1 MNTEKYDVVV
11 IGAGLGGLTSA
22 AYLAKAGKKVLVL
35 ENNPIPGGYAQ
46 EFRRGKYRF
55 EAALHAMDGVS
66 PGGWAYRQLKDLGV
80 LERVKFH
87 QLDPFYTA
95 RYPEHEIVA
104 HADIVEYEAELIR
117 HFPHEKEGIR
127 AMFSEMLE
135 IFWQVRR
142 FAADGEDNARPPVEK
157 MPIHYGKMLA
167 AMSMKLEDFLAQ
179 FIEDEKLIGVFT
191 TLWPY
196 YGLPPSQLNAATFIF
211 PVISFHLFGAY
222 YPEGGSMA
230 MSRAIE
236 KTIIENGGE
245 IRYRQKVKKIEIEKG
260 LAVAVETEKG
270 LRVESAAVVSN
281 ANAPDTLLKFVG
293 RENLPAQYQAKIESE
308 PNSISA
314 LTVFLGLDRDL
325 VAEGF
330 DHHELFVYDGYDP
343 EIIFEDMVAGNF
355 GIGMGVSCY
364 NVHDPSCSPEGTSIL
379 ALIALADG
387 DTDDQWGTGGNLENY
402 SKNPQYLELKEA
414 AGDALIERAEE
425 FIPGLRKA
433 IVHKEIATPLTNWRY
448 SQNPGGGIYGS
459 AQTVD
464 NMYFNRLNAKT
475 PIPNLFLAGA
485 WAFGG
490 GMSAATLSG
499 RETSRL
505 VEGYLDGDEKE
516 FLMGVEFSSESG
528 EEKVESSGTSTVS
541 DQSSV
546 GGSSLNTTLKAAGSG
561 REIALNAI
569 GKPAMLLFHTQE
581 TAEQAAK
588 VNATVRNVEQFTK
601 AENLFV
607 ANVVDL
613 HAVPKLFRNFA
624 ERAMKTSYADAT
636 ATLPADLI
644 PEDYVIILPD
654 WDGSVTKAAG
664 LENVNEQVGV
674 VLLDEAGNIQG
685 VFRGDAAVGQALQL
699 LEKMN

>member
-1 MNTEKYDVVV
+1 MSTEKFDVVV
-11 IGAGLGGLTSA
+11 IGAGLGGLSTA
-22 AYLAKAGKKVLVL
+22 GYLAKAGKKVLVL

-55 EAALHAMDGVS
+55 EAALHAMDGVA
-66 PGGWAYRQLKDLGV
+66 PGGWAYRQLKDLDV

-87 QLDPFYTA
+87 RLDPFYTA

-104 HADIVEYEAELIR
+104 HADLIEYETELFR

-142 FAADGEDNARPPVEK
+142 FAADGENETRPPVEE
-157 MPIHYGKMLA
+157 MPTHFGKMLE
-167 AMSMKLEDFLAQ
+167 AMSMSLEDFIAR
-179 FIEDEKLIGVFT
+179 FIRDEKLIGVFT

-196 YGLPPSQLNAATFIF
+196 YGLPPKQLNAATFIF
-211 PVISFHLFGAY
+211 PVISFHLFGGF

-230 MSRAIE
+230 ISRALE
-236 KTIIENGGE
+236 KTIVEYGGE
-245 IRYRQKVKKIEIEKG
+245 IRYRQKVNKILIENG
-260 LAVAVETEKG
+260 LAVGVETEKA
-270 LRVESAAVVSN
+270 LRVDADVVVSN
-281 ANAPDTLLKFVG
+281 ANTPDTLLKFVG
-293 RENLPAQYQAKIESE
+293 RENLPKGYQAKIESE
-308 PNSISA
+308 ANSIAS
-314 LTVFLGLDRDL
+314 LCVFLGLDRDL

-330 DHHELFVYDGYDP
+330 HHHELFLYDDYDP
-343 EIIFEDMVAGNF
+343 EANYQNMLAGNF
-355 GIGMGVSCY
+355 GKGMGVSCY
-364 NVHDPSCSPEGTSIL
+364 NVHDSSCSPEGTTIL
-379 ALIALADG
+379 ALISMADW
-387 DTDDQWGTGGNLENY
+387 DTDNQWGTGGNLENY

-414 AGDALIERAEE
+414 AGDALIARAEE
-425 FIPGLRKA
+425 LIPRLRDS

-459 AQTVD
+459 AQSVD

-505 VEGYLDGDEKE
+505 VKGYLDGDELE
-516 FLMGVEFSSESG
+516 FLMNVELPEDSEQKPVESG
-528 EEKVESSGTSTVS
+528 SSRELSASTKG
-541 DQSSV
+541 Q
-546 GGSSLNTTLKAAGSG
+546 LPATTLKAIGSG
-561 REIALNAI
+561 REIALDKI

-588 VNATVRNVEQFTK
+588 VNAAVRDVARFAK
-601 AENLFV
+601 AENLFI

-613 HAVPKLFRNFA
+613 HSVPKLFRNFA
-624 ERAMKTSYADAT
+624 ERAMKSSYEEAA
-636 ATLPADLI
+636 ANLPAGYAS
-644 PEDYVIILPD
+644 EDYVIILPD
-654 WDGSVTKAAG
+654 WDGEVTKAAG
-664 LENVNEQVGV
+664 LKDVNQMAGV
-674 VLLDEAGNIQG
+674 VMLDADGNLIGVYQG
-685 VFRGDAAVGQALQL
+685 EAAVESALDL
-699 LEKMN
+699 VKSAF